1 LNFLEISSY
10 FPRKKTGA
18 KTRLVA
24 AIGIGSSTGTSY
36 SVLVLA
42 VLKLFNSVMFLM
54 PMLAKE
60 IVSRELCQ
68 HQNRLPFLCSF
79 LLGKQK
85 KGGNPAQAKKGNDA
99 KELV

>member
-54 PMLAKE
+54 PISAKKYSAKDSCH
-60 IVSRELCQ
+60 IKIGC
-68 HQNRLPFLCSF
+68 PFHCSF

>member
-1 LNFLEISSY
+1 LGLNFLEISSY

-54 PMLAKE
+54 PILAKE

-68 HQNRLPFLCSF
+68 HQNRLPFSLLLSF
-79 LLGKQK
+79 GQT
-85 KGGNPAQAKKGNDA
+85 
-99 KELV
+99 KERRESCTSKERK